1 MIDKIKFTLYIIG
14 KDGHTPAWSAPEGA
28 GRVDHSQMSVLD
40 GGYYENC

>member
-28 GRVDHSQMSVLD
+28 GRVDHSL
-40 GGYYENC
+40 NARPAWRIL